1 MVRRVALFAARRAWR
16 LAVEGEE
23 GEVLGGEEEEGEGGE
38 QAAVA

>member
-1 MVRRVALFAARRAWR
+1 MVRRVLLFAARRAWR

-23 GEVLGGEEEEGEGGE
+23 EEVGGEEEEGEGGE